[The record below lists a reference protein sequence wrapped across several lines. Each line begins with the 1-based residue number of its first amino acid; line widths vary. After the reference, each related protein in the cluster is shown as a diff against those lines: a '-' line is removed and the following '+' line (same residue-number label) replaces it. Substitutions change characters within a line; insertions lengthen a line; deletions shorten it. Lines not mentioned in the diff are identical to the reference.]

1 MAQGFNPSR
10 LTSALVDLVLLGI
23 TLALAMLTGRAELVA
38 LTAGLACVW
47 WLQTR
52 LRQLQAIWEGS
63 KLRAVWLTCVSL
75 AVIGAGHAI
84 VFALGNY
91 IHDRFT

>member
-10 LTSALVDLVLLGI
+10 LTSALVDLVLLGM

-38 LTAGLACVW
+38 LTTGLACVW

-52 LRQLQAIWEGS
+52 LRQLLAIWEGS
-63 KLRAVWLTCVSL
+63 KLRAVSLTCVSL
-75 AVIGAGHAI
+75 AVIGVGHAI

-91 IHDRFT
+91 IHGRFT